1 MDIKKFC
8 KAEMQKPS
16 LGFQLNIFS
25 KGPFDIC
32 TVSMETSPER
42 VGIIVLHAP
51 YPSWKN
57 VVEGIH
63 RATSSWKGLELMII
77 GSNCD
82 SLNMVEMVSD
92 ELLSNLIS
100 PCVSGLESGFNIV
113 CNNDLSFLKSKCKEL
128 NLDAIIL
135 LGGTSNDVIMTSMF
149 RMFDNIKVIW
159 MHNIPKVE
167 KAGMSK
173 AIVDVKEY
181 LFYTHLIKD
190 MCYTALNSDEFSF
203 FLEKRM
209 LEEDS
214 HIDLRFAI
222 EVAPGT
228 VLEVDEVLKK
238 RWNIDDAAHKVCDL
252 IKEHQLRGTEDKL
265 VVFPPG
271 FLKTVPEIYGLLQQV
286 EVLYKSGVKKEKIVS
301 LLSKESCVLL
311 EALPPFM
318 KREVLKHE
326 GPEEHN
332 GATKKFERMLR
343 FKVDSISNKE
353 EGYVTSLYTSEFRF
367 GSPSFS
373 HAIGSIGA
381 RFLKYNMGDQTLL
394 SIAPAKEWRCG
405 GSPFLQ
411 NEGKK
416 EMKSMVDRK
425 GDLLK
430 IGKNSLTGKEVR
442 DKLWS
447 LLLTFGPLYGPLAV
461 SPLIEYLSRSHQ
473 EVKEI
478 FETYEHRYNLVEHE
492 YF

>member
-77 GSNCD
+77 
-82 SLNMVEMVSD
+82 
-92 ELLSNLIS
+92 
-100 PCVSGLESGFNIV
+100 VSGLESGFNIV
-113 CNNDLSFLKSKCKEL
+113 CNNDSSFLKSKCKEL

-135 LGGTSNDVIMTSMF
+135 LGGASNDVIMTSMF
-149 RMFDNIKVIW
+149 RMFDNIKVVW

-167 KAGMSK
+167 KVGMSK

-190 MCYTALNSDEFSF
+190 MCYTALKSDEFSF
-203 FLEKRM
+203 FLEKQM

-214 HIDLRFAI
+214 HMDLRFAI

-286 EVLYKSGVKKEKIVS
+286 EVLYRSGVKKEKIVS

-311 EALPPFM
+311 IGGFASIYE
-318 KREVLKHE
+318 KR
-326 GPEEHN
+326 GPEENN

-353 EGYVTSLYTSEFRF
+353 KGYVTSLYASEFRF

-411 NEGKK
+411 NEGEK

-430 IGKNSLTGKEVR
+430 IGKNSITGKEVR

-447 LLLTFGPLYGPLAV
+447 LLLTFGLL
-461 SPLIEYLSRSHQ
+461 
-473 EVKEI
+473 
-478 FETYEHRYNLVEHE
+478 
-492 YF
+492 